1 MKLVELYRYPIK
13 SAAAQSI
20 RQAHFGPLGLEG
32 DRQRVLASPDG
43 RFVTARECP
52 RLARIYWVDSTLEYC
67 GQRSPAV
74 TFAGED
80 QVVSVWKRTQSGV
93 SASAAVNDWLSD
105 VLEQPV
111 TLLQLP
117 SNESQHYGDSQPVM
131 VLFRET
137 AQRIERA
144 LGRPFSALQLRPN
157 LVIDGGE
164 AFTEKTLTTLQVGSV
179 TLAAVEPCTRC
190 KMINLAPD
198 TEVYP
203 RPLDVS
209 STLMQLQPGFV
220 AGHHFA
226 VASPGHCAL
235 GDSIQ

>member
-13 SAAAQSI
+13 SAAAQPI
-20 RQAHFGPLGLEG
+20 RQAQLGSLGLAG
-32 DRQRVLASPDG
+32 DRQMVLASPDG

-52 RLARIYWVDSTLEYC
+52 RLARIHWINSALEYC

-74 TFAGED
+74 AFAGDD
-80 QVVSVWKRTQSGV
+80 QVVSIWKRTQRGV
-93 SASAAVNDWLSD
+93 AASAAVNEWLSE

-111 TLLQLP
+111 TLMQLP
-117 SNESQHYGDSQPVM
+117 SDDSQHYGDSQPVM

-157 LVIDGGE
+157 LVVEGGE
-164 AFTEKTLTTLQVGSV
+164 AFTEKALTTLQVGSA
-179 TLAAVEPCTRC
+179 TLVPIEPCTRC

-198 TEVYP
+198 SEVYP

-226 VASPGHCAL
+226 VESPGYCAL

>member
-74 TFAGED
+74 TFSGEG
-80 QVVSVWKRTQSGV
+80 QVVSIWKRTQSGV

-105 VLEQPV
+105 VLQQPV

-164 AFTEKTLTTLQVGSV
+164 AFTEKTLTTLQIGSV

-203 RPLDVS
+203 CPLDVS

>member
-20 RQAHFGPLGLEG
+20 SQAQLGPLGLEG
-32 DRQRVLASPDG
+32 DRQMVLASPDG
-43 RFVTARECP
+43 RFVTARGCP
-52 RLARIYWVDSTLEYC
+52 RLARIHWVDSVLEY
-67 GQRSPAV
+67 GGRRSPAV
-74 TFAGED
+74 TFSGDD
-80 QVVSVWKRTQSGV
+80 QAVSIWKRTQSGV
-93 SASAAVNDWLSD
+93 AASVAVNDWLSE

-164 AFTEKTLTTLQVGSV
+164 AFTEKAWTTLQIGSV

-198 TEVYP
+198 TERYP

-226 VASPGHCAL
+226 IESSGDCAL
-235 GDSIQ
+235 GDSVQ

>member
-13 SAAAQSI
+13 SAAGQSVSQAQL
-20 RQAHFGPLGLEG
+20 GPLGLEG
-32 DRQRVLASPDG
+32 DRQMVLASPDG

-52 RLARIYWVDSTLEYC
+52 RLARIHWVDSALEYD
-67 GQRSPAV
+67 GRRSPAL
-74 TFAGED
+74 TFSGDD
-80 QVVSVWKRTQSGV
+80 QVVSIWKRTQAGV
-93 SASAAVNDWLSD
+93 AASAAVNDWLSK

-111 TLLQLP
+111 TLLQLS

-131 VLFRET
+131 VLFCET

-164 AFTEKTLTTLQVGSV
+164 AFTEKAWATLQIGSV

-198 TEVYP
+198 TELYP

-226 VASPGHCAL
+226 IESPGDCAL
-235 GDSIQ
+235 GDSVQ

>member
-52 RLARIYWVDSTLEYC
+52 RLARIHWADSTLEYC

-74 TFAGED
+74 TFSGED
-80 QVVSVWKRTQSGV
+80 QVVSIWKRTQSGV

-105 VLEQPV
+105 VLQQPV

-117 SNESQHYGDSQPVM
+117 SNESRHYGDSQPVM

-164 AFTEKTLTTLQVGSV
+164 AFTEKALTTLQVGSI

-203 RPLDVS
+203 RLLDVS

>member
-52 RLARIYWVDSTLEYC
+52 RLARIHWADSTLEYC

-74 TFAGED
+74 TFSGED
-80 QVVSVWKRTQSGV
+80 QVVSIWKRTQSGV

-105 VLEQPV
+105 VLQQPV

-117 SNESQHYGDSQPVM
+117 SNESRHYGDSQPVM

-164 AFTEKTLTTLQVGSV
+164 AFTEKALTTLQVGSV

-220 AGHHFA
+220 AGHHFV

-235 GDSIQ
+235 GDSVQ